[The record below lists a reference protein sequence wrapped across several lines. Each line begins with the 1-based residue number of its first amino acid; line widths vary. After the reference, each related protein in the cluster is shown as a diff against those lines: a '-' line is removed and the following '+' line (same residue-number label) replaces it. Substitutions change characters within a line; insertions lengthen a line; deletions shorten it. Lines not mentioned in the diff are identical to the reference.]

1 MSESISLCLL
11 LCPVPS
17 LEVLTWCPL
26 SGYSVTVIATLEE
39 QIGANIRALRTAA
52 GMTQTELG
60 KALQPFIG
68 GVGWTRQAVLKAEKG
83 HRQFTAA
90 ELLALAAALGAT
102 WPQLFESADEVRLP
116 SGKRMPP
123 ALIDALVSGTNKER
137 DHTVRLLGSARALK
151 RAHGDL
157 TAYVLGLGVEVHE
170 LERAIHGAARVEASE
185 GRGVV
190 LDAIG
195 DLGQAVS
202 ADWRRPPKKPSSAAF
217 KAYIESGDK

>member
-1 MSESISLCLL
+1 
-11 LCPVPS
+11 
-17 LEVLTWCPL
+17 
-26 SGYSVTVIATLEE
+26 
-39 QIGANIRALRTAA
+39 
-52 GMTQTELG
+52 
-60 KALQPFIG
+60 
-68 GVGWTRQAVLKAEKG
+68 VLKAEKG

-151 RAHGDL
+151 RAHSDL